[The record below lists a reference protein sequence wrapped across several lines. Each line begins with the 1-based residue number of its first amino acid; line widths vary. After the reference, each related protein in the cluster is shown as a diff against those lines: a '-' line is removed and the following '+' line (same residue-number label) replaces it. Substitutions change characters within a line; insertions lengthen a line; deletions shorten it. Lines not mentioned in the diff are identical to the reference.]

1 VKYNRCRDF
10 CQITKIEK
18 GHENME
24 EQDTSQIILDW
35 TTDFLRMSMHD
46 LNRFVRTHGLS
57 MVQMNVLLHLFY
69 QGPSEVMNF
78 CDLMQVSPAGASQMI
93 ERLVQQ
99 DLVQRKESSG
109 DRRVRVVDLTEHGK
123 QIVRDSISARQSW
136 VEELVNNFSEEE
148 KALVKQALAMMNQ
161 KAGDL
166 FSQFK
171 HGRDC

>member
-1 VKYNRCRDF
+1 
-10 CQITKIEK
+10 
-18 GHENME
+18 ME
-24 EQDTSQIILDW
+24 EQDTSKIILDW

-57 MVQMNVLLHLFY
+57 MAQMNVLLHLFY

-78 CDLMQVSPAGASQMI
+78 CDLMQISPAGASQMV

-123 QIVRDSISARQSW
+123 QIVKDSISARQSW

-148 KALVKQALAMMNQ
+148 KALVKQALTMMNQ

-166 FSQFK
+166 FFQFK
-171 HGRDC
+171 HGREC